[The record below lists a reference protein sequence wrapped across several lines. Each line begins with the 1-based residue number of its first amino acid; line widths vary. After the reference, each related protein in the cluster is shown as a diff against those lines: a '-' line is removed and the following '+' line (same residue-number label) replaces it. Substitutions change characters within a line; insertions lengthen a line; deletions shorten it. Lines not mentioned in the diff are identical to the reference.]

1 VDDRAIFRLHWGVE
15 LEEED
20 DTHIQEMMEH
30 VKDLRSKVSRS
41 ESVKE
46 VMCKLC
52 QVVVQSTQELRLHL
66 HTARHR
72 DREDELAKVAQP
84 GS

>member
-1 VDDRAIFRLHWGVE
+1 MPCEGQSVLIALQGLFVF
-15 LEEED
+15 
-20 DTHIQEMMEH
+20 
-30 VKDLRSKVSRS
+30 VFSRS

-72 DREDELAKVAQP
+72 DREDELAKVAQR

>member
-1 VDDRAIFRLHWGVE
+1 MPAVYHLKEGPFYYYFRVFFF
-15 LEEED
+15 
-20 DTHIQEMMEH
+20 
-30 VKDLRSKVSRS
+30 SFFSRS

-46 VMCKLC
+46 VICKLC
-52 QVVVQSTQELRLHL
+52 QVVVQSTQELRLHMQ
-66 HTARHR
+66 TARHK